1 MGHGDGDLNPAF
13 PDESDANGTGSERSR
28 FWIGSWATGVPCA
41 GQLFLQGLL
50 IHVETITEH
59 PLRFASLLGEMLH
72 F

>member
-13 PDESDANGTGSERSR
+13 PDESDANGT
-28 FWIGSWATGVPCA
+28 WIGSWATGVPCA